1 MSEDTTL
8 QPWRLGLALLAAL
21 SSVAL
26 SYHFQL
32 KIERQVLI
40 ALGRAILQLLLLGY
54 VLLNFIF
61 SMNSATLVFIYIS
74 IMLLIAAVEVTN
86 RQTRSY
92 VGHYIDSV
100 LACTIGGAMIGVY
113 GTFVVFSPTPWWN
126 PRVFIPTSG
135 MIIGS
140 SVSGPA
146 VAVDRLLADVSDKKH
161 ETEVRLSFGATGF
174 EALLPP
180 VRAAVMAA
188 MMPQLNV
195 LSIIGIVAIPGMMTG
210 QLIGGA
216 APLTAAE
223 YQMGII
229 FLILASTCLSTY
241 IAIMLTVKHAV
252 MSPYH
257 RLTPERIIKKVGPKV
272 ALDAAIVA
280 GFVDAAS
287 LIYETLQ
294 KWCCC
299 VNVCAPS
306 LPSLA
311 GAASRVP
318 SSRHEQYNQ
327 LPTLELATRSSHGML
342 ESTNNEPGDAPYK
355 VTFTLQDNVPK
366 STALSNDS
374 RAPLLEITSFN
385 VLSGEANLFPSSG
398 LSLSIYPGQRVSI
411 KGPSGI
417 GKTRLLRALAQLEE
431 PVSGTL
437 TLNYVPQC
445 ADQSAGDA
453 EMKAIT
459 TYGKEESQQFESN
472 QLFDLMQI
480 AVWRSRVVYIPQVSY
495 HHFCNLFACI
505 RRHVIDL
512 LAFAL
517 CRLCRHWLA
526 LPSSL
531 FAKY

>member
-1 MSEDTTL
+1 MTDDTAL

-32 KIERQVLI
+32 NIEKQVLI

-61 SMNSATLVFIYIS
+61 SMNSAALVFIYIS

-113 GTFVVFSPTPWWN
+113 GTFVVFAPTPWWN

-216 APLTAAE
+216 TPLTAAE

-272 ALDAAIVA
+272 ALDAAIIA
-280 GFVDAAS
+280 GFADAAS
-287 LIYETLQ
+287 VICETLQ

-299 VNVCAPS
+299 FSVCARQ
-306 LPSLA
+306 LPSLS
-311 GAASRVP
+311 AATSRLP
-318 SSRHEQYNQ
+318 SSRNEQYTP
-327 LPTLELATRSSHGML
+327 LPTLELAARSSHGML
-342 ESTNNEPGDAPYK
+342 ENTYSEPNDASYK
-355 VTFTLQDNVPK
+355 VTYTLQDNVPQ
-366 STALSNDS
+366 STLQSNDS
-374 RAPLLEITSFN
+374 RPVLEITSFN
-385 VLSGEANLFPSSG
+385 VLSGEVNLFPSAG

-411 KGPSGI
+411 EGPSGI

-437 TLNYVPQC
+437 TLNYASRC
-445 ADQSAGDA
+445 ADHRADSA
-453 EMKAIT
+453 EIKTIT
-459 TYGKEESQQFESN
+459 TYGKEESQQLEST
-472 QLFDLMQI
+472 QLLDLMQI
-480 AVWRSRVVYIPQVSY
+480 AVWRSRVVYIPQVS
-495 HHFCNLFACI
+495 
-505 RRHVIDL
+505 
-512 LAFAL
+512 
-517 CRLCRHWLA
+517 
-526 LPSSL
+526 
-531 FAKY
+531 

>member
-1 MSEDTTL
+1 MTDDTSL
-8 QPWRLGLALLAAL
+8 PPWRLGLALLAAL

-26 SYHFQL
+26 SYYFQL
-32 KIERQVLI
+32 GIEKQVTI
-40 ALGRAILQLLLLGY
+40 ALGRAIVQLLLLGY

-61 SMNSATLVFIYIS
+61 SMNSPILVFVYIG

-92 VGHYIDSV
+92 VGHYFDSV
-100 LACTIGGAMIGVY
+100 VACTIGGAMVGIY
-113 GTFVVFSPTPWWN
+113 GTLFVFSPTPWWN

-146 VAVDRLLADVSDKKH
+146 VAVDRLLAEVSDKRH
-161 ETEVRLSFGATGF
+161 ETEVRLSFGATGL

-252 MSPYH
+252 MSPFH
-257 RLTPERIIKKVGPKV
+257 RLTPEKIIKKIGPKV

-280 GFVDAAS
+280 GVAEAFCG
-287 LIYETLQ
+287 IYQTVQ

-299 VNVCAPS
+299 LAICAPLFRT
-306 LPSLA
+306 LPP
-311 GAASRVP
+311 VP
-318 SSRHEQYNQ
+318 MRTTNARRDEQYSP
-327 LPTLELATRSSHGML
+327 LPGVELASRSSHGML
-342 ESTNNEPGDAPYK
+342 EESRNDSDAAYK
-355 VTFTLQDNVPK
+355 VTYTLQCNFAKPSPL
-366 STALSNDS
+366 STNTHGSAD
-374 RAPLLEITSFN
+374 PPVLEITGLN
-385 VLSGEANLFPSSG
+385 VLSGEVYLFPSAG
-398 LSLSIYPGQRVSI
+398 LSLSIFPGQRVSVE
-411 KGPSGI
+411 GPSGI
-417 GKTRLLRALAQLEE
+417 GKTRLLRALAQLDE

-437 TLNYVPQC
+437 ILKY
-445 ADQSAGDA
+445 ASSSAHQGVHNA
-453 EMKAIT
+453 ETNTIT
-459 TYGKEESQQFESN
+459 TYGKEENQQLDSA
-472 QLFDLMQI
+472 QMLDLLQI
-480 AVWRSRVVYIPQVSY
+480 AVWRSRVMYIPQVG
-495 HHFCNLFACI
+495 L
-505 RRHVIDL
+505 VIVGI
-512 LAFAL
+512 
-517 CRLCRHWLA
+517 
-526 LPSSL
+526 
-531 FAKY
+531 

>member
-32 KIERQVLI
+32 NIEKQVLI

-61 SMNSATLVFIYIS
+61 SMNSPIVVFVYIS

-113 GTFVVFSPTPWWN
+113 GTLVVFAPTPWWN

-146 VAVDRLLADVSDKKH
+146 VAVDRLLADVSEKKH

-174 EALLPP
+174 EALLPL

-216 APLTAAE
+216 KPLTAAE

-257 RLTPERIIKKVGPKV
+257 RLTPQRIIKKVGPKV

-280 GFVDAAS
+280 GFTEA
-287 LIYETLQ
+287 LYGLYQILQ

-299 VNVCAPS
+299 LTFCAPLFTS
-306 LPSLA
+306 LPT
-311 GAASRVP
+311 ASSASNRT
-318 SSRHEQYNQ
+318 EQYCP
-327 LPTLELATRSSHGML
+327 LPELELASRSSHGML
-342 ESTNNEPGDAPYK
+342 ESANSEPNDTPYK
-355 VTFTLQDNVPK
+355 VTHTLQDNVHK
-366 STALSNDS
+366 STLQANPS
-374 RAPLLEITSFN
+374 RVPLLEITGFN
-385 VLSGEANLFPSSG
+385 VLSGEVNLFPSAG
-398 LSLSIYPGQRVSI
+398 LSLSIYPGQRVSVE
-411 KGPSGI
+411 GPSGI

-437 TLNYVPQC
+437 TLKYALRC
-445 ADQSAGDA
+445 ADQAAFDAADA
-453 EMKAIT
+453 EANTIT
-459 TYGKEESQQFESN
+459 TYGKEENQQLEN
-472 QLFDLMQI
+472 TQPFDLIEI
-480 AVWRSRVVYIPQVSY
+480 AVWRSRIVYIPQVIPQSICSISCKLC
-495 HHFCNLFACI
+495 FLF
-505 RRHVIDL
+505 
-512 LAFAL
+512 
-517 CRLCRHWLA
+517 
-526 LPSSL
+526 
-531 FAKY
+531 